1 MYATEYIFRAESAWT
16 YKRKHEKLITT
27 PAWTWGEVK
36 GEGTSPSQEREGK
49 ERAGRETEKR
59 EGKK

>member
-1 MYATEYIFRAESAWT
+1 MSGRER
-16 YKRKHEKLITT
+16 
-27 PAWTWGEVK
+27 GEVGVRVVL

-49 ERAGRETEKR
+49 ERAGRETGKR